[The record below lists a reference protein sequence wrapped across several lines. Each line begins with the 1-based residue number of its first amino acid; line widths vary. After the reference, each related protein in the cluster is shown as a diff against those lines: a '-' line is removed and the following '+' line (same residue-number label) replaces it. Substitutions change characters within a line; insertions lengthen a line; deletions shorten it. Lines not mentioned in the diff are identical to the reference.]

1 MRTETTAPSRAEIVD
16 EVSKWTVGA
25 GIVAVAL
32 FPLALPILI
41 LTLVAVLPLVVPLLA
56 VGLVAGA
63 VALPVMLLRKLG
75 HSVTGIR
82 SRRRRRRPA
91 EPAPQ
96 PATGH

>member
-1 MRTETTAPSRAEIVD
+1 MRAETTPRSRAEIVD
-16 EVSKWTVGA
+16 EVSKWTVGT

-56 VGLVAGA
+56 VALVAGA
-63 VALPVMLLRKLG
+63 VVLPVMLLRKLG
-75 HSVTGIR
+75 HSVIGIR
-82 SRRRRRRPA
+82 SRRRRRSG